1 LKGSWKIT
9 PSHATASGYPSNP
22 GTKTITGIMS
32 SKNKNNVRQQQEQF
46 IEHCRY
52 LGLKL
57 LAEEYQQMVDRA
69 NESSVGYYGF
79 ISNIVQAEAAAKRQR
94 RIETLI
100 KSSRLPQPLKMLADF
115 DFDFQ
120 PQLDRRLVM
129 DLASLQFIERN
140 ESILLT
146 GPMNGVGKSHIAKSL
161 ALIACQRGYK
171 TFYTTCSDLINDLN
185 AGVYE
190 KTLDKR
196 MKKYINPDLL
206 VIDEMGHDRLELQVV
221 KEAHLLFKVIDQRY
235 NDNKSLIFTTNVEE
249 QDWAE
254 FLGDPI
260 TTSAILDRIFHHS
273 VIVRINGPSYRMY
286 QSELLQK
293 QYAEKKQEK
302 SETG

>member
-1 LKGSWKIT
+1 MNK
-9 PSHATASGYPSNP
+9 
-22 GTKTITGIMS
+22 
-32 SKNKNNVRQQQEQF
+32 KNKSHTKQLADQF
-46 IEHCRY
+46 NENCHY

-57 LAEEYQQMVDRA
+57 LAKEYQQMVEQA
-69 NESSVGYYGF
+69 SESSVGYYEF
-79 ISNIVQAEAAAKRQR
+79 ISNIIQAEAAAKKQR
-94 RIETLI
+94 RIEYLI
-100 KSSRLPQPLKMLADF
+100 NNSRLPQPLKMLADF

-120 PQLDRRLVM
+120 PNLDRRLIM

-140 ESILLT
+140 ESILFT
-146 GPMNGVGKSHIAKSL
+146 SKMNGVGKSHIARSL
-161 ALIACQRGYK
+161 ALIACQQGYK
-171 TFYTTCSDLINDLN
+171 TYYVTCSDLIIDLN

-196 MKKYINPDLL
+196 MRKYINPDLL

-235 NDNKSLIFTTNVEE
+235 NDNKSLIFTTNVVE

-293 QYAEKKQEK
+293 QYAGDNQEK
-302 SETG
+302 PVTG

>member
-1 LKGSWKIT
+1 MNK
-9 PSHATASGYPSNP
+9 
-22 GTKTITGIMS
+22 
-32 SKNKNNVRQQQEQF
+32 KNKSHTKQQADQF
-46 IEHCRY
+46 TENCHY

-57 LAEEYQQMVDRA
+57 LAKEYQQMVDQA
-69 NESSVGYYGF
+69 SEGSVGYYEF
-79 ISNIVQAEAAAKRQR
+79 ISNIIQAEAAAKKQR
-94 RIETLI
+94 RIEYLI
-100 KSSRLPQPLKMLADF
+100 NNSRLPQPLKMLADF
-115 DFDFQ
+115 NFDFQ
-120 PQLDRRLVM
+120 PNLDRRLIM

-140 ESILLT
+140 ESILFT
-146 GPMNGVGKSHIAKSL
+146 SKMNGVGKSHIARSL
-161 ALIACQRGYK
+161 ALIACQQGYK
-171 TFYTTCSDLINDLN
+171 TYYITCSDLINDLN

-190 KTLDKR
+190 KTLEKR
-196 MKKYINPDLL
+196 MRKYTNPDLL

-293 QYAEKKQEK
+293 QYAGDNQEK
-302 SETG
+302 PVTG